1 MPAKI
6 RPAAVPAAL
15 VGVAVIVLLALAS
28 VVTLGGAK
36 AAGQGQPKCGDTIT
50 ADTTL
55 HHNLVN
61 CPNNGIIIGADGITL
76 DLNYHTVDGDGSL
89 TPGCNPE
96 TEFCDEGVVNLGH
109 DGVTVVHGSVRGFAF
124 GADAG
129 RARHVRF
136 LDISTSR
143 NLLFGM
149 AVSASTRIVIR
160 NGSSSRNIPP
170 EGDGI
175 GVFSSNH
182 VRIVHNKIRRNAG
195 PGIHVDDSD
204 QNLIK
209 RNVFSRNSPGILMA
223 GDRNQVRRNRIVRHD
238 AGIILGPASHNVIA
252 RNRIIKGGNGIAIEK
267 GHSNLVARNNIV
279 GPRNAGVYLA
289 LDRPAI
295 GGRDN
300 LVRRNV
306 VRDSG
311 KDAFLVRSEDR
322 DSSLKR
328 NVAVGAG
335 DDGFDIQ
342 SHTAKLTRNRARR
355 NGDLGIA
362 AVRGVIDGGGNTAS
376 GNGDPR
382 QCTNIVCN

>member
-1 MPAKI
+1 
-6 RPAAVPAAL
+6 
-15 VGVAVIVLLALAS
+15 
-28 VVTLGGAK
+28 
-36 AAGQGQPKCGDTIT
+36 
-50 ADTTL
+50 
-55 HHNLVN
+55 
-61 CPNNGIIIGADGITL
+61 
-76 DLNYHTVDGDGSL
+76 
-89 TPGCNPE
+89 
-96 TEFCDEGVVNLGH
+96 
-109 DGVTVVHGSVRGFAF
+109 
-124 GADAG
+124 
-129 RARHVRF
+129 
-136 LDISTSR
+136 
-143 NLLFGM
+143 M

-195 PGIHVDDSD
+195 PGIHVDDSNE
-204 QNLIK
+204 NLIK
-209 RNVFSRNSPGILMA
+209 GNVFSRNSPGILMA

-252 RNRIIKGGNGIAIEK
+252 RNRIIKGGDGIAIEK
-267 GHSNLVARNNIV
+267 GHGNLVARNDIV
-279 GPRNAGVYLA
+279 GPRKAGVYLA

-322 DSSLKR
+322 HSSLKR

-362 AVRGVIDGGGNTAS
+362 AVRGVIDGGGNQAS

>member
-1 MPAKI
+1 
-6 RPAAVPAAL
+6 
-15 VGVAVIVLLALAS
+15 
-28 VVTLGGAK
+28 
-36 AAGQGQPKCGDTIT
+36 
-50 ADTTL
+50 
-55 HHNLVN
+55 
-61 CPNNGIIIGADGITL
+61 
-76 DLNYHTVDGDGSL
+76 
-89 TPGCNPE
+89 
-96 TEFCDEGVVNLGH
+96 
-109 DGVTVVHGSVRGFAF
+109 
-124 GADAG
+124 
-129 RARHVRF
+129 
-136 LDISTSR
+136 
-143 NLLFGM
+143 
-149 AVSASTRIVIR
+149 VIR
-160 NGSSSRNIPP
+160 NGSSNRNIPP

-175 GVFSSNH
+175 GVFASNH

-195 PGIHVDDSD
+195 PGIHVEDSNE
-204 QNLIK
+204 NLIK

-252 RNRIIKGGNGIAIEK
+252 RNHIIKGGDGIAIEK
-267 GHSNLVARNNIV
+267 GHGNLVARNDIV

-295 GGRDN
+295 GGRDTII
-300 LVRRNV
+300 RRNM

-322 DSSLKR
+322 HSRLVR

-355 NGDLGIA
+355 NGHLGIA
-362 AVRGVIDGGGNTAS
+362 AVRGVIDGGGNKAS
-376 GNGDPR
+376 GNGDLR